1 MTLSEDIA
9 FNLFYYSYVYGL
21 DTFIMLLTFLFKIR
35 VPRSISS
42 FESVLL
48 IFY

>member
-21 DTFIMLLTFLFKIR
+21 DTLLTFLFKIR